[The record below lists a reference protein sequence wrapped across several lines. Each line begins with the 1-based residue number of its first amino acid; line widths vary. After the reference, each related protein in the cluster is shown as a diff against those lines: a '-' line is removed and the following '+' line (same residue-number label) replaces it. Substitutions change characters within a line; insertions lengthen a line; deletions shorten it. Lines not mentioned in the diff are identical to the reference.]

1 MKLSRVKQIVLP
13 DKEEIKSKIQDIQDY
28 LQNNPGVNDVHVLQE
43 WLADFRWM
51 TLDMVSIYGQL
62 KTNYAIFSVE
72 LLSSTSDEDYKK
84 FCKTEALTEIYIAA
98 HFSYME
104 ELNML
109 KPMVEKYWPQV
120 SSEYNTLISASKK
133 QQ

>member
-1 MKLSRVKQIVLP
+1 MKLSRVKQILLP
-13 DKEEIKSKIQDIQDY
+13 SKEEIKEKIQTIQDY
-28 LQNNPGVNDVHVLQE
+28 LQSNPGVNDVYALQE

-51 TLDMVSIYGQL
+51 SLEMVSIYGQL
-62 KTNYAIFSVE
+62 KTNHAIFSVE
-72 LLSSTSDEDYKK
+72 LLTATSDEDYKK

-98 HFSYME
+98 HFPYME
-104 ELNML
+104 ELNIL